1 MAITWR
7 RPRREVGRSRRAS
20 GLWGGVAA
28 LWLRQMLALRGGLA
42 EVLGTFAL
50 PVLWMVL
57 FGVCMGQTVRDLN
70 TGGGIGY
77 IAFITPGVMLLAG
90 LTCASLGGS
99 ALLLDR
105 LSGSLKWFLVA
116 PVPRLSVLLG
126 LLAGSVTKALAQGV
140 VVLGLGVL
148 LGARLQTSLPALLA
162 CVALVVAYV
171 VGFAGLAAAFA
182 GRSRGMEGYHGLVML
197 LNLPVLFVSNA
208 LYPLDRVPEV
218 IHTLAHLNPTTY
230 AVDALRA
237 LLFGAPSEFGLWTD
251 GAVLFVF
258 FTLGLLWGRG
268 GLTRSARAL
277 AG

>member
-7 RPRREVGRSRRAS
+7 RPRREAGPSGRAS
-20 GLWGGVAA
+20 ALWEGVAA
-28 LWLRQMLALRGGLA
+28 LWLRQMLGLRGGLA

-70 TGGGIGY
+70 ASGIGY

-126 LLAGSVTKALAQGV
+126 LLAGSVTKALAQAA
-140 VVLGLGVL
+140 VVLVLGIV
-148 LGARLQTSLPALLA
+148 LGARLQTGLPALLA
-162 CVALVVAYV
+162 CAALVVAYV

-208 LYPLDRVPEV
+208 LYPLDRVPDA
-218 IHTLAHLNPTTY
+218 IRALAHLNPTTY

-237 LLFGAPSEFGLWTD
+237 LLFGAPSDFGLLVD